1 MCQPDQKSIIER
13 AFKGELKLKGIF
25 MPKKQARPSAMS
37 EYPEKSKY
45 KRRVLATTANHEN
58 IKVGIALNSLI
69 LNNLLEK
76 DPKGSASK
84 IFLEIPIVKK
94 KRPLSISAILIEKL
108 FLLRKFFILSK

>member
-13 AFKGELKLKGIF
+13 AFKGELKLKGIVI
-25 MPKKQARPSAMS
+25 PKKRARPSAMS

-45 KRRVLATTANHEN
+45 KQSVLATIANQEN

-76 DPKGSASK
+76 DLKGSASK
-84 IFLEIPIVKK
+84 IFLEIPMVKK
-94 KRPLSISAILIEKL
+94 KIPRSISAILIEKL